1 VHLQW
6 LEWRNYSFCLNSKQ
20 LVGWFSVRRKTR
32 THSELTNPVTG
43 VELSIVSVRGIEAPL
58 RLDLIAFSA
67 VCQEWISSARSG
79 DLRET
84 NKRRYN
90 PPVLLFHYF
99 SFANVLPAIAGA
111 LTGFIMRRGLS
122 TCLEQPSS
130 KRFT

>member
-1 VHLQW
+1 MHLQW

-20 LVGWFSVRRKTR
+20 LAGRFSVRRKTD
-32 THSELTNPVTG
+32 THSELTKPVTG

-67 VCQEWISSARSG
+67 VCQEWILSARSG

-111 LTGFIMRRGLS
+111 LTGFIKRRGLS

>member
-1 VHLQW
+1 VRLQW

-20 LVGWFSVRRKTR
+20 LAGWFSVRRKTH

-67 VCQEWISSARSG
+67 VCQEWILSARSG

-99 SFANVLPAIAGA
+99 SFCERFAGYCGRA
-111 LTGFIMRRGLS
+111 YGFY
-122 TCLEQPSS
+122 
-130 KRFT
+130 